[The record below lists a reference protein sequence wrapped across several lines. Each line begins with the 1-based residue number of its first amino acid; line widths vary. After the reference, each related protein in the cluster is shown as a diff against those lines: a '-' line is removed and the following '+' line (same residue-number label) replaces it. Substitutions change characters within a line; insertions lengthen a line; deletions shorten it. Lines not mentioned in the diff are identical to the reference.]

1 MQFGSRNIG
10 YALTGF
16 CALTLLLGGVFHLL
30 GSLRLAGW
38 LWIAGAAV
46 VLLLAGID
54 TVALAL
60 RKQAG
65 LDFIALAS
73 IGGALALHEYLTA
86 SIIAVMFSSGRAL
99 ESFAEN
105 RARHDMEALLQK
117 APQSAHRH
125 NGGVLETITLDL
137 VAVGDRLSVLAGE
150 TVPVDGR
157 LESARAMV
165 DESMLTGEP
174 MPVNLVAGALL
185 QSGAVNV
192 GDAFDMAASRAA
204 NDSTYAGIVRLVETA
219 RRSRA
224 PVARLADKYALFFV
238 LLSLGMAGLAWAV
251 TGDPLRALAVAVVA
265 TPCPLIL
272 AVPVAIVGA
281 MSRCARY
288 GVLVKHGGAL
298 EKMAQ
303 VKTLFLDKTGTLTG
317 GQTYLE
323 EIRVAPSTDPNT
335 LLTLAASV
343 EQFSGHVLARA
354 IVAAARER
362 GLVLALPGDPVE
374 AAGAG
379 IAGTVA
385 GRRVKVGAFEYVCP
399 TGGDPA
405 WAADAMRATAYQGSA
420 VAYVAI
426 DDVLCG
432 VLRVA
437 DRLRLDSPRA
447 LRLMRTLGVQRI
459 AILTGDR
466 QQNAAPVGAALGVNA
481 VLADQT
487 PTSKFDA
494 IAKARADGIVMMIG
508 DGVNDAPALAAA
520 DIGVAM
526 GSRGA
531 AAASESAQVVILVD
545 RLDRLAMAVRIAHQ
559 ARRIALQSVA
569 AGMGLSILAM
579 IVAACG
585 FLPPFAGAILQEVID
600 VAVIF
605 NSLRV
610 LRLGRSVG
618 ADDITPAD
626 LRRLKEEHAHL
637 LPIVDRLASIADRA
651 ASLPTA
657 QLRSDLAGLCAS
669 VREELLPHETS
680 DDADIY
686 PQLARLIGGED
697 SMAAMSSTHREIH
710 RLARALTGLAA
721 VIEETEPA
729 ADALRELV
737 RICYSLN
744 AILQLHFAQEEELYH
759 AAV

>member
-1 MQFGSRNIG
+1 MQFGSRYIG
-10 YALTGF
+10 YALSTYS
-16 CALTLLLGGVFHLL
+16 ASTLAMGGVFYLL
-30 GSLRLAGW
+30 GELQLAGW
-38 LWIAGAAV
+38 VWTCAAAV
-46 VLLLAGID
+46 VLLVAGVD
-54 TVALAL
+54 TLALAL
-60 RKQAG
+60 RKQPG
-65 LDFIALAS
+65 LDFIALVS
-73 IGGALALHEYLTA
+73 IGGALLLHEHLTA
-86 SIIAVMFSSGRAL
+86 SIIALMFSSGRAL

-105 RARHDMEALLQK
+105 RAQRDMEALLAK
-117 APQSAHRH
+117 APQFAHRYT
-125 NGGVLETITLDL
+125 NGSLETIALDL
-137 VAVGDRLSVLAGE
+137 VVIGDRLSVRAGE

-157 LESARAMV
+157 LESGNAV
-165 DESMLTGEP
+165 LDESMLTGEP
-174 MPVNLVAGALL
+174 MPRSQVAGALL
-185 QSGAVNV
+185 QSGAVNA

-204 NDSTYAGIVRLVETA
+204 SDSTYAGIVRLVETA

-224 PVARLADKYALFFV
+224 PATRLADKYALFFV
-238 LLSLGMAGLAWAV
+238 SLSLGIASLAWAV

-323 EIRVAPSTDPNT
+323 ELRVAPSTDPHT
-335 LLTLAASV
+335 LLALAASV
-343 EQFSGHVLARA
+343 EQFSGHVLASA

-362 GLVLALPGDPVE
+362 GLVLTLPTDLSE

-385 GRRVKVGAFEYVCP
+385 GTRVMVGAFDYVCP
-399 TGGDPA
+399 TGEEAA
-405 WAADAMRATAYQGSA
+405 WSAGALRATAYEGSA

-426 DDVLCG
+426 NGALCG

-466 QQNAAPVGAALGVNA
+466 EQNAVAVGTALGVNA

-487 PTSKFDA
+487 PTSKFAA
-494 IAKARADGIVMMIG
+494 IAQARVNGIVMMVG

-520 DIGVAM
+520 DVGVAM

-545 RLDRLAMAVRIAHQ
+545 RLDRLALAMRIAHQ
-559 ARRIALQSVA
+559 ARRIAVQSVV
-569 AGMGLSILAM
+569 AGMGLSIAAM
-579 IVAACG
+579 GVAAFG

-610 LRLGRSVG
+610 LRLGRSAG
-618 ADDITPAD
+618 ADDITPTD
-626 LRRLKEEHAHL
+626 LRRMKEEHAHL
-637 LPIVDRLASIADRA
+637 LPIVDRLASLADRA
-651 ASLPTA
+651 ANLPLAELREELTA
-657 QLRSDLAGLCAS
+657 MCAS
-669 VREELLPHETS
+669 LREELLPHETS
-680 DDADIY
+680 DDADVY

-710 RLARALTGLAA
+710 RLVRALARGAGS
-721 VIEETEPA
+721 
-729 ADALRELV
+729 R
-737 RICYSLN
+737 
-744 AILQLHFAQEEELYH
+744 H
-759 AAV
+759 